1 MRQPQTTY
9 GLFLQ
14 WLLLFGLLAFITWL
28 FWDQGLLQRVLI
40 SDPTHITL
48 IILLLFLIAT
58 GHCATRSLFLSHE
71 QNALGQ
77 IIESVATNPPGS
89 GSNRCWADQIPN
101 STSLSGQLISGVV
114 VKHDAHPN
122 NQDRSDT
129 QLLAQVMA
137 EQARGQHE
145 VGWFVCGLLVKLG
158 LLGTVVGFVIMLA
171 PVAELESFDLSDI
184 QGLLQRMTTGMGV
197 ALNTTLMGLSCS
209 MLLGMQYL
217 MLDRAA
223 DRLVAEAIQFTETRL
238 FKATDQG
245 E

>member
-89 GSNRCWADQIPN
+89 GRNRCWADQIPN

-122 NQDRSDT
+122 NQDKSDT

-238 FKATDQG
+238 FKAIDQG

>member
-1 MRQPQTTY
+1 M
-9 GLFLQ
+9 
-14 WLLLFGLLAFITWL
+14 
-28 FWDQGLLQRVLI
+28 
-40 SDPTHITL
+40 
-48 IILLLFLIAT
+48 
-58 GHCATRSLFLSHE
+58 SHE

-77 IIESVATNPPGS
+77 IIESIATNPPGS

-122 NQDRSDT
+122 NQDR
-129 QLLAQVMA
+129 
-137 EQARGQHE
+137 
-145 VGWFVCGLLVKLG
+145 
-158 LLGTVVGFVIMLA
+158 
-171 PVAELESFDLSDI
+171 SDI